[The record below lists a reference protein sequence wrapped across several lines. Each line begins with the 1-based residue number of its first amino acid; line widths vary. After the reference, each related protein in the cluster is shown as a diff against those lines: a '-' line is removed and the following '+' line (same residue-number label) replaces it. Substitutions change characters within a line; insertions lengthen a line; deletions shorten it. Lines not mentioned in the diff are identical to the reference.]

1 MTGWTARL
9 LAAVGL
15 GDRKPHGDL
24 PQDPVGRGPG
34 LAETNR
40 RTANSPQKPHP
51 DVGLP
56 ANRRSRPSGSP
67 VPDDAIAVI
76 ASQHEHVKKL
86 LEAVRQETGHR
97 RATAFHNLRLTLA
110 LHETAEEQAIH
121 PQALRQL
128 GPYDRAAADRIAE
141 EQTAGQTIA
150 ALELA
155 DADSDQFKYTFGHL
169 ATSVTDHAAA
179 EEADEWPALH
189 SITDPAVIN
198 AMTEQMRAVTELA
211 EDPSA
216 PGIQAT
222 FSEMQDW
229 AKARLPAPPP
239 S

>member
-9 LAAVGL
+9 LAAVGF
-15 GDRKPHGDL
+15 GGRKPQGDL

-34 LAETNR
+34 PAETNR
-40 RTANSPQKPHP
+40 GTDGPQEPHP
-51 DVGLP
+51 RAGLP
-56 ANRRSRPSGSP
+56 ADRRSRSSSSP

-86 LEAVRQETGHR
+86 LEAVRQETGQR
-97 RATAFHNLRLTLA
+97 RAIAFHNLRLTLA

-128 GPYDRAAADRIAE
+128 GSNDRAATNRIAE

-155 DADSDQFKYTFGHL
+155 DVDSDQFNYTFGHL

-179 EEADEWPALH
+179 EETDEWPALH
-189 SITDPAVIN
+189 FITDPAVIN
-198 AMTEQMRAVTELA
+198 AMTEQMRAVTQLA

-216 PGIQAT
+216 PGIRAT